1 MTENRVFPSSDED
14 PADPERL
21 AELIA
26 SISFLVSVP
35 NLNDLDAQ
43 ATRRVQGRVIS
54 GVTRT
59 YWDNHAYAEVYN
71 YVLAFAANHSPSNL
85 EPEDWRSFMCNVVS
99 LTHAAEK
106 KLIRNEQLFRE

>member
-1 MTENRVFPSSDED
+1 MTENRVFPSDEE

-26 SISFLVSVP
+26 TITFLVSVP
-35 NLNDLDAQ
+35 DLNDLDAE
-43 ATRRVQGRVIS
+43 ATRKIQGRVIS
-54 GVTRT
+54 GVTHT
-59 YWDNHAYAEVYN
+59 YWNNQAYAEVYN
-71 YVLAFAANHSPSNL
+71 YVLEFAANHSPSYL
-85 EPEDWRSFMCNVVS
+85 EPEDWRSFMCKVVS